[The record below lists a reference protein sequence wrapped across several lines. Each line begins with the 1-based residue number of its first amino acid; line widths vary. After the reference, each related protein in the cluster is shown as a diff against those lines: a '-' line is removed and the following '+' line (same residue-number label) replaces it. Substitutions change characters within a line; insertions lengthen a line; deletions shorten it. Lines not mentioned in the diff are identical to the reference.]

1 MPHVFPGVLR
11 VHRPLGIPE
20 KWSWSG
26 VKTTQGL
33 CVAKELPKLS
43 FFFFFG
49 SLFLSYRRQ
58 LSLKGTISPRR
69 IRRASEEAFRS
80 SQLLPKSRDQQQ
92 FADTQKYFSNRVQ
105 MRLPLYLPRFQFRP
119 SRFPCE
125 NSWHKQ
131 LAQQEA
137 RFLKLL

>member
-1 MPHVFPGVLR
+1 MCAPRFSRCFEGAQPPWHSRKMELV
-11 VHRPLGIPE
+11 
-20 KWSWSG
+20 WSKNNPRTSVWRRSS
-26 VKTTQGL
+26 
-33 CVAKELPKLS
+33 LS
-43 FFFFFG
+43 YLFFG

-92 FADTQKYFSNRVQ
+92 FADPQKYFSNRVQ